1 MVCHILDCPHA
12 VNMKDFRINGG
23 RMNSRRYY
31 MSDADRG
38 YVRRLSFAS
47 DLCDRTEL
55 LVVLRLEG
63 HQTVVFH

>member
-1 MVCHILDCPHA
+1 
-12 VNMKDFRINGG
+12 MKDFRINGG
-23 RMNSRRYY
+23 RIDSRRDY